1 MSSSFTV
8 RIEQGYARKMLF
20 AAEII
25 DAVTLVPVT
34 KDIRVTATGLKNSPI
49 INYGG
54 SFVWLEDGGRQPLD
68 VVVDASDTQY
78 ESITVTAPVLPARS
92 VRIELAPRC
101 GYAFPPGVTALRGT
115 LLESLFGTPAP
126 VVGAELWLQWIDD
139 NASGTN
145 WVDAPTHSHSG
156 DSGDFAALLR
166 LSPAQVP
173 RADAGGG
180 VIARLSVRRAG
191 ATRTSTQFSLGLSRI
206 TSGLP
211 PFAWSE
217 LVP

>member
-1 MSSSFTV
+1 MSSSVAV
-8 RIEQGYARKMLF
+8 RLEQGYSRKMLF

-25 DAVTLVPVT
+25 DAVTLEPVT
-34 KDIRVTATGLKNSPI
+34 KVLRVTATGLKNSPI

-54 SFVWLEDGGRQPLD
+54 SFVWLEDDGRQPQS

-78 ESITVTAPVLPARS
+78 ESITVPAPVLPARS
-92 VRIELAPRC
+92 VRIELAPAY
-101 GYAFPPGVTALRGT
+101 GYPFPPGVTALRGT

-126 VVGAELWLQWIDD
+126 VVGAELWLQWIDE

-145 WVDAPTHSHSG
+145 WVGAPTHSHSG
-156 DSGDFAALLR
+156 DNGDFAVLLR

-180 VIARLSVRRAG
+180 VVAQLRVRREG
-191 ATRTSTQFSLGLSRI
+191 TTRTSTQFSLGLGRI